1 MIFDMQYVYHHSLD
15 KSFHMHDN
23 LTLIRTYASEDSD
36 GVYQYECH
44 GVENE

>member
-23 LTLIRTYASEDSD
+23 LTLIRTYALEDSD

-44 GVENE
+44 GVEN